1 MFLQGRH
8 IRSYFVLI
16 HYVLLL
22 DRYLLR
28 LCRFLQL
35 VKLLL
40 TLLQLTHQAL
50 DNLVL
55 DLQLLPQIL
64 GIRTSLLHCVR
75 LLSWW
80 VDFRPRKM
88 LGLKLLLFSSQLLL
102 DLFVVNNVVFILTRG
117 LFWDGLGFGFWAL
130 GIAVLES
137 WLCRTVFQHELAL
150 RDLTLGGQLFG
161 RTVAH
166 LLLGGHLDKFLHNAC
181 VGVVVSH
188 HAFVHTLIIRYLAL
202 LPTRDRIIHHKTT

>member
-8 IRSYFVLI
+8 IRGYFVLI

-35 VKLLL
+35 VKFLL

-75 LLSWW
+75 LLS
-80 VDFRPRKM
+80 
-88 LGLKLLLFSSQLLL
+88 
-102 DLFVVNNVVFILTRG
+102 
-117 LFWDGLGFGFWAL
+117 
-130 GIAVLES
+130 
-137 WLCRTVFQHELAL
+137 
-150 RDLTLGGQLFG
+150 
-161 RTVAH
+161 
-166 LLLGGHLDKFLHNAC
+166 
-181 VGVVVSH
+181 
-188 HAFVHTLIIRYLAL
+188 
-202 LPTRDRIIHHKTT
+202 